1 MGKPEVILLDT
12 HVVLW
17 LAFENA
23 KVSRKARVAIEEAR
37 KSGEG
42 LAISDISL
50 LEIATLER
58 KSRITL
64 RSTLEAF
71 LTEIESRF
79 VVFPISARVCV
90 RAMRFPAAYPKDPA
104 DRVIGATALI
114 NGILLVTADQGIR
127 RSRAVPVI
135 W

>member
-1 MGKPEVILLDT
+1 VILLDT

-17 LAFENA
+17 LAFEDA
-23 KVSRKARVAIEEAR
+23 KISRKARAAIEEAR

-50 LEIATLER
+50 LEIASLER
-58 KSRITL
+58 KNRITL

-71 LTEIESRF
+71 LTEIENRF

-90 RAMRFPAAYPKDPA
+90 RAMQFPAAYPNDPA

-114 NGILLVTADQGIR
+114 SGISLVTADDAIR
-127 RSRAVPVI
+127 RSRVVPII

>member
-1 MGKPEVILLDT
+1 MILLDT

-17 LAFENA
+17 LAFEDA
-23 KVSRKARVAIEEAR
+23 KISRKARAAIEEAR

-42 LAISDISL
+42 VAISDISL
-50 LEIATLER
+50 LEIASLER
-58 KSRITL
+58 KNRITL
-64 RSTLEAF
+64 GSTLEAF
-71 LTEIESRF
+71 LIEIESRF

-90 RAMRFPAAYPKDPA
+90 RAMRFPAAYPNDPA

-114 NGILLVTADQGIR
+114 NGISLVTADEGIR
-127 RSRAVPVI
+127 RSRVVPII